1 MNSALFPW
9 DICSMSS
16 TISVYLLD
24 DHRVMNDGLKMM
36 LESRPEYRVDKTF
49 TRPEDLRYQLRFDQP
64 DLIITDISMPET
76 NGIELSKELLRDYPD
91 IRILILTMHVNP
103 ELLRTAM
110 QIGVQGYVLK
120 DSRPEDLFDAME
132 AVLRGEKYISARAAS
147 ALVDQGMKK
156 TELTPRETEVLQAL
170 ARGMS
175 TREAAE
181 SLFISHHTVETHRK
195 NLLAKSNSKNIAE
208 LIVWG
213 VTEGYILPK
222 SS

>member
-1 MNSALFPW
+1 
-9 DICSMSS
+9 MSS

-64 DLIITDISMPET
+64 DIIITDISMPET